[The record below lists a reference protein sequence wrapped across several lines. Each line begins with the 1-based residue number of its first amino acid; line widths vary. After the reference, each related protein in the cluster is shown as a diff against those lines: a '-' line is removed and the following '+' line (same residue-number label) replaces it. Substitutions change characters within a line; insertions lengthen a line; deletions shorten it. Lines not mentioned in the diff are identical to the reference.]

1 VTDLGSRTAEGGGL
15 RPTGTGSAGA
25 GSGGTGSARPAE
37 AAETTAGTGPGHR
50 TYRQLKNRVLHLAA
64 IYGRA
69 VLAVLPAW
77 LVARVLVA
85 VSLILAHLL
94 VNVVRPHNPGARL
107 RVHQGLL
114 AWDGGWYEAI
124 ASHGYTAA
132 GQQSV
137 RFFPAFPLAA
147 RVLGGIP
154 GVGVNT
160 ALVLMANVCALAAM
174 ATLLVLVHYDLG
186 DRELAR
192 RSVWLL
198 ALAPS
203 AYCLVLGYSD
213 AALLLC
219 AVIAVLAARTG
230 RWWWAAGAGLAA
242 GLVRPVGVLLV
253 VPILIEVWM
262 SRRSDPT
269 VGRWSARVA
278 AVAGPLAGLGI
289 FLGWVDHQFGNAWL
303 PFQVQEQVGRR
314 GNLAF
319 PVSAMAHNVTSLF
332 HGHHVG
338 SALHVPWVLLC
349 LILLVV
355 AFRKLPLSYAAL
367 ATVMLAVS
375 LTSSN
380 LDSFERYAL
389 GAFPLV
395 VAASTLT
402 SRRRVEVVVLVLA
415 GAGMVGYAV
424 LAFLGVVVP

>member
-1 VTDLGSRTAEGGGL
+1 MTELGSRAAEGGGL
-15 RPTGTGSAGA
+15 RPTGTGSVQPG
-25 GSGGTGSARPAE
+25 E
-37 AAETTAGTGPGHR
+37 AASPPRDGTRHRPYHRPHHR
-50 TYRQLKNRVLHLAA
+50 TYDEARKRAGRLAGT
-64 IYGRA
+64 YGRA

-77 LVARVLVA
+77 IVARVLVA

-124 ASHGYTAA
+124 AGHGYSAA

-137 RFFPAFPLAA
+137 RFFPAFPMAA

-154 GVGVNT
+154 GIGVDT

-174 ATLLVLVHYDLG
+174 AALLVLVRHDLG
-186 DRELAR
+186 DPGLAR

-213 AALLLC
+213 AVLLLC
-219 AVIAVLAARTG
+219 SVVTVLAARTG

-253 VPILIEVWM
+253 VPVLIEVWL

-269 VGRWSARVA
+269 VGRWTARMA

-289 FLGWVDHQFGNAWL
+289 FLGWVDHQFGDAWL

-319 PVSAMAHNVTSLF
+319 PVSAMAHNVASLF

-349 LILLVV
+349 LFLLVV

-389 GAFPLV
+389 GAFPLI

-402 SRRRVEVVVLVLA
+402 SGRRAEVVVLVLA
-415 GAGMVGYAV
+415 GVGMVGYAV

>member
-1 VTDLGSRTAEGGGL
+1 MKD
-15 RPTGTGSAGA
+15 
-25 GSGGTGSARPAE
+25 
-37 AAETTAGTGPGHR
+37 
-50 TYRQLKNRVLHLAA
+50 RVRHLAG

-77 LVARVLVA
+77 IVARVLVA
-85 VSLILAHLL
+85 FSLILAHLL
-94 VNVVRPHNPGARL
+94 VNVARPHNPGARL

-124 ASHGYTAA
+124 AGHGYSAA

-137 RFFPAFPLAA
+137 RFFPAFPMAA

-154 GVGVNT
+154 GIGVDT
-160 ALVLMANVCALAAM
+160 ALVLVANVCALAAM
-174 ATLLVLVHYDLG
+174 AALLVLVRYDLG
-186 DRELAR
+186 DPKLAR

-213 AALLLC
+213 AALLLG
-219 AVIAVLAARTG
+219 AVVTVLAARTG

-253 VPILIEVWM
+253 VPVLIEVWM
-262 SRRSDPT
+262 SRRNDPT
-269 VGRWSARVA
+269 VGRWTARVA
-278 AVAGPLAGLGI
+278 AVAGPRGRARGI
-289 FLGWVDHQFGNAWL
+289 FLGWVDHQFGDAWL
-303 PFQVQEQVGRR
+303 PFQLQEQVGRR

-319 PVSAMAHNVTSLF
+319 PVTAMAHNVASLF

-349 LILLVV
+349 LFLLVV

-402 SRRRVEVVVLVLA
+402 SRRRVEVVVLALA
-415 GAGMVGYAV
+415 GVGMVGYGV
-424 LAFLGVVVP
+424 LAFMGVVVP

>member
-1 VTDLGSRTAEGGGL
+1 V
-15 RPTGTGSAGA
+15 
-25 GSGGTGSARPAE
+25 
-37 AAETTAGTGPGHR
+37 
-50 TYRQLKNRVLHLAA
+50 
-64 IYGRA
+64 
-69 VLAVLPAW
+69 AVLPAW
-77 LVARVLVA
+77 IVARVLVA

-124 ASHGYTAA
+124 AGHGYTAA

-147 RVLGGIP
+147 RVVGGIP
-154 GVGVNT
+154 GVGVDA
-160 ALVLMANVCALAAM
+160 ALVLVANVCALAAM
-174 ATLLVLVHYDLG
+174 AALLVLVQHDLG

-198 ALAPS
+198 ALAPP

-213 AALLLC
+213 AVLLLL
-219 AVIAVLAARTG
+219 AVVTVLAARTG

-253 VPILIEVWM
+253 VPVLIEVWM
-262 SRRSDPT
+262 SRRGDRT
-269 VGRWSARVA
+269 VGRWTARVA
-278 AVAGPLAGLGI
+278 AVAGPLAGLGV
-289 FLGWVDHQFGNAWL
+289 FLGWVDHQFGSAWL

-319 PVSAMAHNVTSLF
+319 PVSAMAHNVSALF

-402 SRRRVEVVVLVLA
+402 SRKRVEVVVLVLA